1 MYVDM
6 CVTDFSEN
14 DVSLCILNFIIFK
27 RFLENK
33 LKQELF
39 FLVWMFLSNFFE
51 EEIVPLLI
59 WMWRFIVWLWSS
71 KVIDAS
77 KKLDLGIFND
87 GLFS

>member
-1 MYVDM
+1 MYVYM

-39 FLVWMFLSNFFE
+39 FWFE
-51 EEIVPLLI
+51 CSFPTV
-59 WMWRFIVWLWSS
+59 F
-71 KVIDAS
+71 
-77 KKLDLGIFND
+77 KKG
-87 GLFS
+87 SPPY